1 MALVMVLSLAP
12 VALATDPPAPSGTDD
27 MKWTGGSSSDESHT
41 HSRNS
46 YLKTDATCAAAGSEV
61 WTCTCGATITKPIDK
76 LTTHTPSSTYTQI
89 TESSQTKHYKACTV
103 CGAKIENTEAACAA
117 ASTAVYKPSGN
128 GHKTECD
135 TCENVFGSE
144 IAHTA
149 NTEWKKNDS
158 KHWHTCTACNAKI
171 ASTEADHLPETW
183 TTTASGHSG
192 TCKDCGQAIAVT
204 KHTFENGKC
213 TVCNYE
219 DPSKDCTITISYG
232 EATISEGEE
241 YQLYVTVKDA
251 SGATISNPSVTWS
264 SSNTSKATVSST
276 GLVKGVDAGTVTI
289 TAKCTPVTG
298 GSEISATTKI
308 TVTDVDLP
316 VYATVSSNYILG
328 EVDDNS
334 RYSVWEKI
342 ERLLTTNEVLDYVEF
357 DDVKSEYGD
366 LSVTKGVRCYEDDF
380 YDIEFVPETKGTAEF
395 RFTAYV
401 YSSKSSSKSYPQ
413 SGLLSIDV
421 KDTVAT
427 SKGDISY
434 TAALGENVYFD
445 VSAFEDFYED
455 EYKNGYLE
463 YVTFGS
469 SSSNGTLYGDDG
481 RRASGDYYVEPGR
494 NRKSLDGVYFEPKST
509 MKKATTVNIS
519 FTAYGT
525 TRNSS
530 GEGKVEGTVSIVYLN
545 DSASD
550 ISYSTTNGSVTLDPQ
565 DFIDAYKEATGK
577 TASSSTNLTIEF
589 QNVPSIG
596 TLTYTNGS
604 RKTTLTSK
612 NVKNNRYTTKSSGTY
627 RLEQLT
633 YTGTSGKDTIDYI
646 AYSGGTAQF
655 SGKVVFNGSAAIPTN
670 LSIPMTCTSSYGVNM
685 NSGSFTSANA
695 TAMAKC
701 SIIRFDRPTGGG
713 SLTYAGTSAVGVSIP
728 FSLVGMVTYTPASG
742 FNGTDRILFVAQD
755 ASGNTVASGQVN
767 VTVSGNSGSGNNN
780 TGSGTPISKM
790 TDVPATAWY
799 RTELSDL
806 MNKGIIAGRTPT
818 SFAPDGTVTYGEALK
833 MVLRAA
839 GYPAQSEPTGNNWA
853 INYKNLAVSNGI
865 IEDSIDLNANI
876 TRDKMVEVAAKALK
890 INASTASSPFTDSSN
905 PYAIALYNTYY
916 SGSKGIIGG
925 NPDGTFKGGDTLNRA
940 EMCAIVWRMNTY
952 YAIRYSS
959 VMPDGI

>member
-12 VALATDPPAPSGTDD
+12 VALAEGGGTGAGTNTITWTGDQWSEPDGTTIPNDHTHDKKDPSKSKTDP
-27 MKWTGGSSSDESHT
+27 
-41 HSRNS
+41 
-46 YLKTDATCAAAGSEV
+46 
-61 WTCTCGATITKPIDK
+61 TCTANGTQTFGCKNTISI
-76 LTTHTPSSTYTQI
+76 TTG
-89 TESSQTKHYKACTV
+89 E
-103 CGAKIENTEAACAA
+103 GENA
-117 ASTAVYKPSGN
+117 
-128 GHKTECD
+128 KTE
-135 TCENVFGSE
+135 T
-144 IAHTA
+144 IACPATLTQTA
-149 NTEWKKNDS
+149 EKLEHDWNTTWTTDGS
-158 KHWHTCTACNAKI
+158 KHWYTCKNCTEKKDEAAHKKPASPYTWGSDAHTYKCEICNADVKEDHTWVVENSATSSTQHDKYCSVCDSRKAHVVKEDHKFEAGKATCTVTGC
-171 ASTEADHLPETW
+171 
-183 TTTASGHSG
+183 TA
-192 TCKDCGQAIAVT
+192 A
-204 KHTFENGKC
+204 N
-213 TVCNYE
+213 
-219 DPSKDCTITISYG
+219 PSYGYTITISYG

-241 YQLYVTVKDA
+241 YPLYVTVKDA

-276 GLVKGVDAGTVTI
+276 GLVRGVDAGDVTI

-298 GSEISATTKI
+298 GSEISATAKI

-366 LSVTKGVRCYEDDF
+366 LSVTKGAKCYEDDF
-380 YDIEFVPETKGTAEF
+380 YDIEFVPEKKGTAEF

-401 YSSKSSSKSYPQ
+401 YSSRSSSKSYPQ
-413 SGLLSIDV
+413 SGLLSIEV
-421 KDTVAT
+421 KDTVGS

-434 TAALGENVYFD
+434 TAALGESVYFD

-494 NRKSLDGVYFEPKST
+494 NQKSLDGVYFEPKSS

-530 GEGKVEGTVSIVYLN
+530 GSGKVEGTISIVYLN

-565 DFIDAYKEATGK
+565 DFIDAYKEAMDKK
-577 TASSSTNLTIEF
+577 TAPSNLTIEF
-589 QNVPSIG
+589 QNVPSKG
-596 TLTYTNGS
+596 TLTYTGGKKDVN
-604 RKTTLTSK
+604 LTSK

-655 SGKVVFNGSAAIPTN
+655 SGKVVFNGTAAIPTN
-670 LSIPMTCTSSYGVNM
+670 LSIPMSCTSSYGVNM

>member
-1 MALVMVLSLAP
+1 MEGH
-12 VALATDPPAPSGTDD
+12 SGKCSVCEADIAVTP
-27 MKWTGGSSSDESHT
+27 HT
-41 HSRNS
+41 FKN
-46 YLKTDATCAAAGSEV
+46 G
-61 WTCTCGATITKPIDK
+61 
-76 LTTHTPSSTYTQI
+76 
-89 TESSQTKHYKACTV
+89 ACTV
-103 CGAKIENTEAACAA
+103 CG
-117 ASTAVYKPSGN
+117 
-128 GHKTECD
+128 
-135 TCENVFGSE
+135 F
-144 IAHTA
+144 
-149 NTEWKKNDS
+149 
-158 KHWHTCTACNAKI
+158 
-171 ASTEADHLPETW
+171 
-183 TTTASGHSG
+183 
-192 TCKDCGQAIAVT
+192 
-204 KHTFENGKC
+204 
-213 TVCNYE
+213 E
-219 DPSKDCTITISYG
+219 DPSKGCTITISYG

-241 YQLYVTVKDA
+241 YPLYVTVKDA

-298 GSEISATTKI
+298 GSEISAETKI
-308 TVTDVDLP
+308 YVTDVDLP
-316 VYATVSSNYILG
+316 VTATVSSNYILG
-328 EVDDNS
+328 EVDDGN

-342 ERLLTTNEVLDYVEF
+342 ERLLTTNEVLDYVVF
-357 DDVKSEYGD
+357 DDVKSEHGD
-366 LSVTKGVRCYEDDF
+366 LSVTKGVKCYEEDF

-413 SGLLSIDV
+413 SGLLSIEV
-421 KDTVAT
+421 KDTVGS

-434 TAALGENVYFD
+434 TAALGESVYFD

-494 NRKSLDGVYFEPKST
+494 NQKSLDGVYFEPKSS

-530 GEGKVEGTVSIVYLN
+530 GSGKVEGTISIVYLN

-550 ISYSTTNGSVTLDPQ
+550 ISYSTTSGSVTLDPQ

-633 YTGTSGKDTIDYI
+633 YTGTSGKDTLDYI

-655 SGKVVFNGSAAIPTN
+655 SGKVVFNGTAAIPTN
-670 LSIPMTCTSSYGVNM
+670 LSIPMSCTSSYGVNM

-890 INASTASSPFTDSSN
+890 INASTSSSPFTDSSN